1 MSLDLN
7 PVQKEAVLH
16 QDSPLLILAGAG
28 TGKTRVLTER
38 IIYLI
43 NSYIANPYQILAVT
57 FTNKAASEMK
67 HRINLQIGDLS
78 HNIWM
83 GTFHSIATR
92 ILKRHPE
99 IVGLKSDFTI
109 IDSDDSLRLL
119 KQITADFN
127 IDSKEF
133 PPKSYQYQ
141 IERLKDKALLPS
153 DLGFS
158 SRGTSPAPHYGEPHF
173 LTSGN
178 LPKFIEVYERYQNRL
193 QSLNCADFGDLLLY
207 NLKIFAKSP
216 ETLEYYQNK
225 FQQILVD
232 EYQDTNKCQ
241 YQWLLK
247 LVGSGRTNSAE
258 CGAQKI
264 NTNICAVG
272 DDDQSIYSWRGA
284 EVANILRFE
293 KDFSGT
299 KIIRLE
305 QNYRSTSNI
314 LSAASHLI
322 KNNKDRHGKTLWTAN
337 KDVSNEKIKL
347 LTFLSDRLEAS
358 GICDII
364 FDLQRSKGINF
375 SEIAILVRAG
385 YQTRCF
391 EEAFMANG
399 LPYRI
404 VGGLKFYDR
413 REIRDA
419 IAYLRVIHNPADDLA
434 LERIINVPRRGLGQA
449 GLEKLM
455 HKARDEKCSLFV
467 AIKRSVESGELKGKS
482 KIALSDLINNLTK
495 WQSKVQGIAL
505 SDLVKIILEDSGY
518 IAMWQNE
525 KTPDANARVENL
537 QEFAGGLSEF
547 ESLAG
552 FLDHVSLVSG
562 DEKIDRDTQ
571 MVNITTVHS
580 AKGLEFDAVFI
591 PGLEEGVFPS
601 GRSLSERNGMEEERR
616 LLYVAITR
624 ARKIL
629 HLSFAQNRFT
639 FGQMQATLPS
649 PFLKEL
655 PSDVLDSDQLFRN
668 IGFNERSFV
677 EKPKVRHY
685 DLGNNNSKAPDLH
698 GKRVFHQKFG
708 YGKVV
713 QVDGEKLKIK
723 FEKSDVKTVMKGF
736 VEQL

>member
-1 MSLDLN
+1 MSLGLN

-67 HRINLQIGDLS
+67 YRINLQIGDLS
-78 HNIWM
+78 SNIWM
-83 GTFHSIATR
+83 GTFHGIATR

-99 IVGLKSDFTI
+99 MVGLKADFTI
-109 IDSDDSLRLL
+109 IDSDDCLRLL
-119 KQITADFN
+119 KQITTDLG
-127 IDSKEF
+127 IDSKEY
-133 PPKSYQYQ
+133 PPKTYQYQ

-153 DLGFS
+153 DLSTS
-158 SRGTSPAPHYGEPHF
+158 SGISDR
-173 LTSGN
+173 
-178 LPKFIEVYERYQNRL
+178 LPKFSEIYSRYQNRL

-207 NLKIFAKSP
+207 NLKIFEKSP

-241 YQWLLK
+241 YQWLL
-247 LVGSGRTNSAE
+247 LLAGSNP
-258 CGAQKI
+258 
-264 NTNICAVG
+264 NICAVG

-293 KDFSGT
+293 KDFSKT

-314 LSAASHLI
+314 LAAASNLI
-322 KNNKDRHGKTLWTAN
+322 KNNSNRHGKTLWTDN
-337 KDVSNEKIKL
+337 KNDSQEKIKL
-347 LTFLSDRLEAS
+347 LTFLSDRMEAS
-358 GICDII
+358 AISDII
-364 FDLQRSKGINF
+364 FDLQRNSGIDLRQ
-375 SEIAILVRAG
+375 IAILVRAG
-385 YQTRCF
+385 YQTRSF
-391 EEAFMANG
+391 EEAFMSNG

-434 LERIINVPRRGLGQA
+434 LERIVNVPRRGLGQA
-449 GLEKLM
+449 GLEKIM
-455 HKARDEKCSLFV
+455 HKARDEKCPLFV
-467 AIKRSVESGELKGKS
+467 AIKRSILDGNLKGKS
-482 KIALSDLINNLTK
+482 KIALEELINNLEK
-495 WQSKVQGIAL
+495 WQGLIPTITL
-505 SDLVKIILEDSGY
+505 SDLVPMVLEGSGY
-518 IAMWQNE
+518 VNMWKNE
-525 KTPDANARVENL
+525 KTPDASARVENL
-537 QEFAGGLSEF
+537 QEFAGGLTDF
-547 ESLAG
+547 DSLAA

-562 DEKIDRDTQ
+562 DEKIDRDAQ
-571 MVNITTVHS
+571 MVNIMTVHS

-601 GRSLSERNGMEEERR
+601 GRALNERNGMEEERR

-629 HLSFAQNRFT
+629 HLSFAQNRFI
-639 FGQMQATLPS
+639 FGQMQVTLPS
-649 PFLKEL
+649 PFIKEL
-655 PSDVLDSDQLFRN
+655 PEDVLDNSQIFRN
-668 IGFNERSFV
+668 VGFNEREFV
-677 EKPKVRHY
+677 QKPKVKHY
-685 DLGNNNSKAPDLH
+685 DLGNSKPKTEDWR
-698 GKRVFHQKFG
+698 GKRIFHQKFG
-708 YGKVV
+708 YGRVLE
-713 QVDGEKLKIK
+713 VDGEKLKIK
-723 FEKSDVKTVMKGF
+723 FEKSDIKTMMKSF
-736 VEQL
+736 IKNA